1 MQKPT
6 PRPEVY
12 ESYWKFAAE
21 RQHVFE
27 SRVMGKPWPWTQNR
41 ILRQYK
47 FCNVYR
53 AADRVSQYL
62 IRNIIYS
69 DENVEEDDLL
79 FQIVAFRFFSNI
91 ATWESVRDIL
101 GHSPRLCDLESGAFE
116 KALALTQQH
125 NKNLYT
131 GAFILCATNA
141 YGRPLKYQNHIEL
154 FRDMFLK
161 SNLAS
166 RILLAKSLKGL
177 YETLH
182 AFPLMGDFMSYQIAI
197 DLNYSPLVNFSE
209 NDFTQPGPG
218 AIRGI
223 KKVFLDLGDLTPQEA
238 IMWMVEH
245 QQDEF
250 DRLGLEFHGLWGRP
264 IQAIDA
270 QNLFCETDKYCRA
283 AFPELRSC
291 RSRIKTR
298 YTPTSKPLAL
308 FFPPKWGINE
318 KMGEATVRGES
329 PISQGILEFEP

>member
-1 MQKPT
+1 
-6 PRPEVY
+6 
-12 ESYWKFAAE
+12 
-21 RQHVFE
+21 
-27 SRVMGKPWPWTQNR
+27 MGKPWPWTQNE
-41 ILRQYK
+41 ILREYK

-69 DENVEEDDLL
+69 GENVKEDDLL
-79 FQIVAFRFFSNI
+79 FRIVAFRFFSNI
-91 ATWESVRDIL
+91 ATWESVRDVL
-101 GHSPRLCDLESGAFE
+101 GRSPRLGDLESGLFE

-141 YGRPLKYQNHIEL
+141 YGRQLKYKNPVDF
-154 FRDMFLK
+154 FRDFFLK
-161 SNLAS
+161 SNFECIFLH
-166 RILLAKSLKGL
+166 AKSLKRL

-182 AFPLMGDFMSYQIAI
+182 TFPLMGDFMSYQIAI

-270 QNLFCETDKYCRA
+270 QNLFCETDKYCRV

-318 KMGEATVRGES
+318 KMGEATVRGKS
-329 PISQGILEFEP
+329 PVSQGILEFEP